1 MIKRGLDIL
10 LSLIAILILSPL
22 LILVMIMLKFTGE
35 GYIFYMQKR
44 VGLDGKLF
52 DLLKFPTMFKNR
64 SNMAGGNITSKTILE
79 FFLSAVFYADIKSM
93 NYSRL

>member
-35 GYIFYMQKR
+35 GYVFYKQKR
-44 VGLDGKLF
+44 VGQ
-52 DLLKFPTMFKNR
+52 N
-64 SNMAGGNITSKTILE
+64 S
-79 FFLSAVFYADIKSM
+79 
-93 NYSRL
+93 